1 MALTY
6 KEFAAEN
13 IPLIDQAMISFLKK
27 HSQSELLLEAM
38 NYSLVAGGKRFRPLL
53 LLATVDFFEDSFES
67 QHYDV
72 AAALEM
78 IHTYSLIHDDLP
90 AMDDDDLRRGKPTNH
105 KVYGEAVAILSG
117 DALLTEAFLL
127 VSEAKIESCLKVELI
142 RLLANASGSAGMI
155 AGQMDD
161 MLGENKKITL
171 KELQKMH
178 SKKTG
183 ELIKYAVEAGA
194 SLSTDNLE
202 VKKYLIKY
210 AEYLGIAFQVKDD
223 LLDVIGDEA
232 VIGKKTGADA
242 AHDKNTYVSLL
253 GITEAQTAFESYCDK
268 AQEALNQ
275 AKEIMSYDKKETLLD
290 VILEELKVM

>member
-1 MALTY
+1 MLTY
-6 KEFAAEN
+6 KEFSANN
-13 IPLIDQAMISFLKK
+13 IPFINQTMVTFLKK
-27 HSQSELLLEAM
+27 SNQSELLLESMA
-38 NYSLVAGGKRFRPLL
+38 YSLMAGGKRFRPLL
-53 LLATVDFFEDSFES
+53 LLATVDFFEVSFES

-78 IHTYSLIHDDLP
+78 VHTYSLIHDDLP

-105 KVYGEAVAILSG
+105 KIYGEAVAILSG
-117 DALLTEAFLL
+117 DALLTEAFHL
-127 VSEAKIESCLKVELI
+127 VSTAEIESALKVELI
-142 RLLANASGSAGMI
+142 RLFANASGSSGMI
-155 AGQMDD
+155 AGQMED

-171 KELQKMH
+171 KELQDMH

-202 VKKYLIKY
+202 VKKYLIEY
-210 AEYLGIAFQVKDD
+210 AEYLGIAFQVRDD
-223 LLDVIGDEA
+223 LLDVIGDETI
-232 VIGKKTGADA
+232 IGKKIGADA

-253 GITEAQTAFESYCDK
+253 GIKGAQTAFESYCDN

-275 AKEIMSYDKKETLLD
+275 AKEILNYDKKETLLD